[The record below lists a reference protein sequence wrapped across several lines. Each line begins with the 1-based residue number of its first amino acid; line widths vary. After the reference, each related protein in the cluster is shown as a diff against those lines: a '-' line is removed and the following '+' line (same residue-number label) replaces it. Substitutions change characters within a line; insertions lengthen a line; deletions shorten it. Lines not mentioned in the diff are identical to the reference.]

1 MESSAII
8 SEDGRFRVRL
18 LRRWRPERPLWLWVM
33 HNPSTADE
41 RADDPTIRRLIG
53 FTERGGGGGFI
64 VENLFSFRATDPAA
78 VKAAGWPY
86 DPDANPSLIASLA
99 ECDGPTVCAWGNATE
114 GSRIHAVLSMI
125 RRVKREPFCL
135 GLTQRR
141 QPGHPLYV
149 PYEQKLISLTDAMED
164 YDAKSQTRAL
174 ASKRG

>member
-18 LRRWRPERPLWLWVM
+18 FRRWREDRPLWLWIM

-64 VENLFSFRATDPAA
+64 VENLFSFRATDPKA

-86 DPDANPSLIASLA
+86 DPDANNSILVSMA
-99 ECDGPTVCAWGNATE
+99 ECTGPIVCAWGNATE
-114 GSRIHAVLSMI
+114 GSRIHAILSMI
-125 RRVKREPFCL
+125 RRTGRPPMCL

-149 PYEQKLISLTDAMED
+149 PYEQKLIPLTDAMED
-164 YDAKSQTRAL
+164 FDCQPR
-174 ASKRG
+174 